1 VKENVSFEQ
10 GPIRPPSEAES
21 LLIRIN
27 RNCPWNKCLFCPA
40 YKGKKFSRRTVE
52 EIKEDILAFKEAE
65 QKLKSLSFKYGYGGA
80 VGAELLELIYRQ
92 EPELFQL
99 GLWLYRG
106 GKNVFL
112 QDADGLAMA
121 ADKLVAILRFLK
133 EQFPTVDR
141 ITTYARAKTA
151 AKRTVEQLTAIREAG
166 LTRVHIGME
175 TGNDALLSYM
185 CKGVTAAEQ
194 IEGGKRIKEAG
205 LSLSEYVLL
214 GLGGRDAWREHIL
227 DTAAVLNAVDPQ
239 FIRLRTL
246 ALRDKIPLL
255 DHVEKGTFMPQEDEG
270 TAREVKLLLENLTV
284 HSYIVS
290 DHFLNLLEEIEGQ
303 LPQDRLRLLEVV
315 NRYLEMP
322 PERRANYRL
331 GRRLGYYRALA
342 DMEDHNRFSQ
352 VEGVRC
358 NLQEQGEDQ
367 EQFLAKHLARYV

>member
-1 VKENVSFEQ
+1 MHFEQ

-27 RNCPWNKCLFCPA
+27 RNCPWNKCLFCPV

-52 EIKEDILAFKEAE
+52 EIKGDIRAFKEAE
-65 QKLKSLSFKYGYGGA
+65 QKLKVLSMKHGYGGA
-80 VGAELLELIYRQ
+80 VTVELMEMLYRQ
-92 EPELFQL
+92 EPELFQV

-121 ADKLVAILRFLK
+121 ADQLVEVLHFLK
-133 EQFPTVDR
+133 EQFPTVER

-151 AKRTVEQLTAIREAG
+151 ARRSLAQLTALRKAG

-175 TGNDALLSYM
+175 TGNDSLLAAM
-185 CKGVTAAEQ
+185 CKGVTAVEQ
-194 IEGGKRIKEAG
+194 IEGGKKIKEAG

-227 DTAAVLNAVDPQ
+227 DAAAVLNAIDPH

-246 ALRDKIPLL
+246 ALRHKIPLL
-255 DHVEKGTFMPQEDEG
+255 EQVEKGKFQPQEDEG
-270 TAREVKLLLENLTV
+270 TAQEVKLLLENLRV
-284 HSYIVS
+284 SSYIAS

-303 LPQDRLRLLEVV
+303 LPWDMPRLLAAV

-322 PERRANYRL
+322 PERRANFRL
-331 GRRLGYYRALA
+331 GRRLGYYRILG
-342 DMEDHNRFSQ
+342 DMEEKRLFAQ
-352 VEGVRC
+352 VEEVRRR
-358 NLQEQGEDQ
+358 LLEQGEDQ
-367 EQFLAKHLARYV
+367 ESFLAKHLARYV